1 MNYSNYSLDSK
12 EIPPTLEKPLAEGT
26 RHEIVP
32 HPFALRSGVLLR
44 LLPILSRCKD
54 RKDFL

>member
-1 MNYSNYSLDSK
+1 MNDRNYSLIQK

-54 RKDFL
+54 RNNFL